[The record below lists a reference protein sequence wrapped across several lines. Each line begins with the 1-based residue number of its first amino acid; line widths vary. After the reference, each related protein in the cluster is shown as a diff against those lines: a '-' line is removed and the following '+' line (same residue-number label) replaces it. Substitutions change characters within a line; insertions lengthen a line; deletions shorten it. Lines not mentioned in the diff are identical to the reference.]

1 MNTSILSENGDKKKY
16 IYENI
21 EKIKNHNNFLDI
33 IKFHDCPFTK
43 NSNGIFLNLN
53 SLNDDVINE
62 FYYKLKNE
70 LEDNTINETINEKK
84 IIEEEINNLLE
95 VKNKEIKKD
104 IYTIIDLSLFSE
116 SDQDIINLSKKYKI

>member
-21 EKIKNHNNFLDI
+21 GKINNHNNFLDI

-116 SDQDIINLSKKYKI
+116 SDQDIIKLSKKYKI

>member
-1 MNTSILSENGDKKKY
+1 MDTSILKENGDKKKY

-21 EKIKNHNNFLDI
+21 DKIKNHNNFLDI
-33 IKFHDCPFTK
+33 VKFHDCPFTK
-43 NSNGIFLNLN
+43 NSNGVFLNLN
-53 SLNDDVINE
+53 SLNDVVINE

-104 IYTIIDLSLFSE
+104 IYTIIDLSIFSE

>member
-53 SLNDDVINE
+53 SLNHDVINE

-116 SDQDIINLSKKYKI
+116 SEQDIINLSKKYKI

>member
-1 MNTSILSENGDKKKY
+1 MNTSILIENGDKKKY

-21 EKIKNHNNFLDI
+21 DKIKNHNNFLDI

-43 NSNGIFLNLN
+43 NSNGVFLNLN

-84 IIEEEINNLLE
+84 IIEEEINSLLE
-95 VKNKEIKKD
+95 VKNKELKKD

-116 SDQDIINLSKKYKI
+116 SEQDIINLSKKYKI